1 MSKLSYFNANS
12 EAKSEY
18 TKQLQLL
25 LTPRI
30 YEGIDAIYN
39 DSMKASSEGA
49 DKMRIFQN
57 FLKSI
62 PKWNQEII
70 NDETARIV
78 EDSKCNYMDKLLN
91 AIFISHT
98 NSLTLKKNKKKNNLN
113 IDVPKLG
120 YFIHKCYVETAR
132 EFYKNPY
139 LLDKSNR
146 NPKDRQ
152 ANLRESLS
160 IVNESINSTIRNL
173 LPMENILDIYLQ
185 ETTEESDDEEERS
198 FEASTTNVS
207 QQELQSITNE
217 LVMDNNTNHQNGG
230 ELNHTMEIDSEE
242 NTLEEPSIQELVAKD
257 NKSDS
262 DEEHVVK
269 ENESDSDEEPVVNEN
284 EEEETEKE
292 ETEKEEMN
300 GGDLSQEKNIVINIE
315 SQEGGEEED
324 HEDEDHDDEEE
335 DHEDEEDHDDD
346 EEDHGDD
353 EEDHNDDD
361 EDNDDEEDYHKEEEE
376 EYHDEGNQSG
386 GNNEL
391 EDEILQLQTKLKLLE
406 LKKKEKNLKSILKN
420 PHDTQEKIK
429 KKSNNV
435 VVEKKQSP
443 KTSPV
448 NSSNDLLM
456 NKNKVKKEA
465 YVFFEE

>member
-39 DSMKASSEGA
+39 DSMKASSEGG

-98 NSLTLKKNKKKNNLN
+98 NSLTLKKNKKNNLN

-139 LLDKSNR
+139 LLDKSIR

-185 ETTEESDDEEERS
+185 DTTEDSDEEQERS

-230 ELNHTMEIDSEE
+230 ELNHTMEIDHKE
-242 NTLEEPSIQELVAKD
+242 NTLEEPSIQELVMKD

-269 ENESDSDEEPVVNEN
+269 ENESDSDEESVVNENENESENEN

-324 HEDEDHDDEEE
+324 HEDEERDDDGEDHDDDGEDHDDEEE
-335 DHEDEEDHDDD
+335 DNDD
-346 EEDHGDD
+346 EED
-353 EEDHNDDD
+353 
-361 EDNDDEEDYHKEEEE
+361 DDEEDYHKEEDEEEE
-376 EYHDEGNQSG
+376 EYHKVKQSG

-429 KKSNNV
+429 KKV
-435 VVEKKQSP
+435 
-443 KTSPV
+443 
-448 NSSNDLLM
+448 
-456 NKNKVKKEA
+456 
-465 YVFFEE
+465 

>member
-1 MSKLSYFNANS
+1 MSKLNYFNANS
-12 EAKSEY
+12 EAKAEY

-39 DSMKASSEGA
+39 DSMKASSEGG

-98 NSLTLKKNKKKNNLN
+98 NSLTLKKNKKNNNLN

-120 YFIHKCYVETAR
+120 YFIHKCYIETAR

-160 IVNESINSTIRNL
+160 IVNESINATIRNL

-185 ETTEESDDEEERS
+185 ETTEDSDDEEERS

-217 LVMDNNTNHQNGG
+217 LVMNDNTNHQNGG
-230 ELNHTMEIDSEE
+230 ELNHTMEIHSEE
-242 NTLEEPSIQELVAKD
+242 NTLQEPSIQELVVEE

-262 DEEHVVK
+262 DEKPIIE
-269 ENESDSDEEPVVNEN
+269 ENESDSDEEPVVNESEN
-284 EEEETEKE
+284 ESENGEEENEQE
-292 ETEKEEMN
+292 EQN

-315 SQEGGEEED
+315 SQEGEEEED
-324 HEDEDHDDEEE
+324 HDEEDHDEEEEDNNEHEEEDDNEEEDHDDEE
-335 DHEDEEDHDDD
+335 DEE
-346 EEDHGDD
+346 
-353 EEDHNDDD
+353 
-361 EDNDDEEDYHKEEEE
+361 KEEV
-376 EYHDEGNQSG
+376 NQSG